1 MGSIRRCRDDD
12 IEAIFAIVNAA
23 AEAYRGVIPADRWH
37 EPYMPMHELE
47 REIAAGVRFW
57 GYEEA
62 GALVGIMGIQPVE
75 AVDLIRHAYVLPASQ
90 GRGVGARLL
99 AHLMS
104 SAQRRVLVGT
114 WAAADWAIRFYR
126 RHGFE
131 LVSPAQKDALLQT
144 YWSIP
149 ARQVETSVVLARPAY
164 PPGEPRATSRR
175 ISSTPTTGP
184 PTPSSQKANWV
195 SISPTIQSKFIP
207 KKPVMNVSGRK
218 IVATTV
224 SQ

>member
-1 MGSIRRCRDDD
+1 MGAIRRCRDEDLG
-12 IEAIFAIVNAA
+12 AILAIVNAA

-47 REIAAGVRFW
+47 AEVAAGVAFW

-62 GALVGIMGIQPVE
+62 GALLGIMGIQPVRD
-75 AVDLIRHAYVLPASQ
+75 VDLIRHAYVRPASQ
-90 GRGVGARLL
+90 GRGVGGRLL
-99 AHLMS
+99 VELLGS
-104 SAQRRVLVGT
+104 TERRVLVGT

-144 YWSIP
+144 YWDIP
-149 ARQVETSVVLARPAY
+149 VRQVETSVVLARPGY
-164 PPGEPRATSRR
+164 PPGEPRATRR
-175 ISSTPTTGP
+175 TISATPRMGV
-184 PTPSSQKANWV
+184 PTPRSQNASCV
-195 SISPTIQSKFIP
+195 SIPSTIHPKFMP
-207 KKPVMNVSGRK
+207 KNPVMNVSGRK